1 MLATAAAVAT
11 SAAAAGFG
19 ARRSVVAPLQA
30 ARCRCRQPH
39 DRLAGWS
46 QLAELVA
53 RPRGSGVAVA
63 AASGA
68 AEGEDGDSTNVE
80 LFRQSL
86 IQGWGSGALGA
97 DDTSFDWA
105 QVLRLESLAAG
116 DVLLAWPSGLGGLA
130 AADVME
136 SAGSDLARALPVVLL
151 TQVHQDGRAEG
162 VWLTRRT
169 GKLMGDYVNC
179 FCSRPLHYGGPVQA
193 PLTMVHPYPEV
204 PGARPLGE
212 SGLFFGGDFDGAQ
225 QWVED
230 GEGSSLRFRFFLN
243 QARWEEGELAAD
255 LWPEED
261 CSWIAVRCSKD
272 LILAEADAL
281 DEKPLWA
288 RIAELAGGAAEDIG
302 NEYGLL
308 G

>member
-1 MLATAAAVAT
+1 MLSAAAAVAT
-11 SAAAAGFG
+11 TAAAAGFG
-19 ARRSVVAPLQA
+19 ARRRAAAPPQA
-30 ARCRCRQPH
+30 ARWRCRQPH
-39 DRLAGWS
+39 ASLAGCS
-46 QLAELVA
+46 QPAEFAA
-53 RPRGSGVAVA
+53 RPRDACVA
-63 AASGA
+63 AVASGA
-68 AEGEDGDSTNVE
+68 TEGGEDGDATNVE

-97 DDTSFDWA
+97 DDTSSDWA
-105 QVLRLESLAAG
+105 EILRPESLAAG
-116 DVLLAWPSGLGGLA
+116 DVLLACPSGLGG
-130 AADVME
+130 E
-136 SAGSDLARALPVVLL
+136 SMRGAGGSLSRALPVVLL

-169 GKLMGDYVNC
+169 GKLMGDYVDC

-193 PLTMVHPYPEV
+193 PLTMLHPYPEV

-243 QARWEEGELAAD
+243 QVRWDEGELAAD
-255 LWPEED
+255 LWPGED
-261 CSWIAVRCSKD
+261 CSWIAVRCSRD
-272 LILAEADAL
+272 LVLAEADAL
-281 DEKPLWA
+281 DETPLWA
-288 RIAELAGGAAEDIG
+288 RIAELAGGAAEDLG